1 MWAFHNSL
9 KGWTLYDLTL
19 EQAQVLMNSLTPNEK
34 RLLKVNE
41 VTSQK
46 WVTFNSEIHKVLVSS
61 RGQVSSHFS
70 SPVDSGHT
78 QSADT
83 DFFIVKAKKVIYPR
97 LHERFN
103 VEADAAIELGQKQF
117 KTTTVDISEGGLY
130 FKDVLPDWVSG
141 YFIVTLTYH
150 ERNYQVMCSMVE
162 DQKLRHR
169 VQIVSEESDS
179 HYLRFK
185 SFLDSLKK

>member
-1 MWAFHNSL
+1 MWAFHNPL

-19 EQAQVLMNSLTPNEK
+19 EQAQVLINSLTPNEK

-41 VTSQK
+41 LSQQK
-46 WVTFNSEIHKVLVSS
+46 WVTFSSETHQVLISN
-61 RGQVSSHFS
+61 RGQVSPHFS
-70 SPVDSGHT
+70 SPGDTENTPTS
-78 QSADT
+78 DT
-83 DFFIVKAKKVIYPR
+83 DFFIVKTKKVIYPR

-103 VEADAAIELGQKQF
+103 VQVNAAIELGQKQF

-130 FKDVLPDWVSG
+130 FKDILPDWISG
-141 YFIVTLTYH
+141 YFIVTLTYN

-185 SFLDSLKK
+185 SFLESLKK